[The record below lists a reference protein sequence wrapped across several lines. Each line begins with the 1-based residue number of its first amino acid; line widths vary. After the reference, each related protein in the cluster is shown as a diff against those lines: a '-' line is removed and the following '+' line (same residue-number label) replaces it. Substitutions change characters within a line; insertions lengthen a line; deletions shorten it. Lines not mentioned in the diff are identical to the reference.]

1 MMKGGVEVD
10 QVKIGNFLKKLRK
23 EKGIT
28 QEHFCEEKTAAEIA
42 KAQNKNIKTVQTQ
55 IYRSRSMLKALLE
68 RSD

>member
-28 QEHFCEEKTAAEIA
+28 QELQPGIGSLSFVIEKTSPIFSFIF
-42 KAQNKNIKTVQTQ
+42 N
-55 IYRSRSMLKALLE
+55 SFF
-68 RSD
+68 

>member
-28 QEHFCEEKTAAEIA
+28 QQQLAEILNVSIQMGNRKQYA
-42 KAQNKNIKTVQTQ
+42 GYQ
-55 IYRSRSMLKALLE
+55 YSCGYCRLL
-68 RSD
+68 